1 MTPLPSPLRDLIAAI
16 PPISHAARDAAAKR
30 QDQLTKPQGS
40 LGRLEELSIR
50 LAGMTA
56 NPRPR
61 FASPAVIVG
70 AGDHGICAE
79 GVSAFP
85 SEVTPQMVAN
95 FLAGGAAINVLSRQA
110 GARVVVVDFGVAA
123 DLSDT
128 PGLVHARIA
137 AGTQNFA
144 RGMAMTREQAL
155 EAILAGAEVVTSAAR
170 QSLDLVAVGEMGI
183 GNTTP
188 ASALT
193 TVFTGQP
200 VAKVTGRG
208 TGISDAALAHK
219 IDVIE
224 RALALHQLDAEDP
237 LGVLAAVG
245 GFEIAGL
252 AGVMLAA
259 AARRIPVVLDG
270 FITGSAALVA
280 ARLAPAV
287 TDYMVASHVSVECG
301 HPVILD
307 NLGIVP
313 LFNLDLRLGEGSG
326 AALALPMVRAAAA
339 ILDEMATFDEAGVSE
354 GEP

>member
-1 MTPLPSPLRDLIAAI
+1 MKPLPTPLRDLVAAI
-16 PPISHAARDAAAKR
+16 PPLNRAAMDAATKR

-56 NPRPR
+56 RERPR
-61 FASPAVIVG
+61 FEAPAVIVG

-95 FLAGGAAINVLSRQA
+95 FLAGGAAINVLARQA
-110 GARVVVVDFGVAA
+110 GARVIVVDFGVAT
-123 DLSDT
+123 DLGDT
-128 PGLVHARIA
+128 PGMVHAKIA
-137 AGTQNFA
+137 PGTQNFA
-144 RGMAMTREQAL
+144 RAMAMTREQAI
-155 EAILAGAEVVTSAAR
+155 EAILAGAAVVATEAR
-170 QSLDLVAVGEMGI
+170 HSLDLVAVGEMGI

-193 TVFTGQP
+193 AALTGQP
-200 VAKVTGRG
+200 VAQVTGRG
-208 TGISDAALAHK
+208 TGISDGALAHK

-224 RALALHQLDAEDP
+224 QALAFHQADAEDP

-252 AGVMLAA
+252 AGVVLAA

-280 ARLAPAV
+280 ARLAPIV
-287 TDYMVASHVSVECG
+287 TDYIVASHVSVERG
-301 HPVILD
+301 HKVILD
-307 NLGIVP
+307 DLGLVP

>member
-1 MTPLPSPLRDLIAAI
+1 MTHLPSPLRDLIAAI
-16 PPISHAARDAAAKR
+16 PPISQSARDAAAKR

-110 GARVVVVDFGVAA
+110 GASVIVVDFGVAA

-193 TVFTGQP
+193 TAFTGQP

-287 TDYMVASHVSVECG
+287 VDYIVASHVSVELG
-301 HPVILD
+301 HRVILD
-307 NLGIVP
+307 NLGLVP